1 MMLPM
6 THSLTPSKLLLVADR
21 RESTA
26 RPSPVA
32 VRRFRLA
39 RLKLDAAA
47 PTPAVRLSGFPR
59 VND

>member
-1 MMLPM
+1 MLPM
-6 THSLTPSKLLLVADR
+6 AQTLTPSKLLLIADR
-21 RESTA
+21 RDSTA

-47 PTPAVRLSGFPR
+47 PASAEGAG
-59 VND
+59 

>member
-1 MMLPM
+1 MLPM
-6 THSLTPSKLLLVADR
+6 AQTLTPSKLLLIADR
-21 RESTA
+21 RYSTA

-47 PTPAVRLSGFPR
+47 PASAARLSNLPR
-59 VND
+59 A

>member
-1 MMLPM
+1 MLLM
-6 THSLTPSKLLLVADR
+6 TQTLTPSKLLLIADR
-21 RESTA
+21 RDSTA

-47 PTPAVRLSGFPR
+47 PTSSARLSELPR
-59 VND
+59 A